1 MKTLNKIKIDEI
13 EKLLDEVSYYQEQY
27 MKIRQKLDVC
37 LDEIEWME
45 KFCNSFSKMGDK
57 IAEIQGDKLIK
68 SGWSLRKKT
77 KVTWKYVKEFIS
89 QVLS

>member
-1 MKTLNKIKIDEI
+1 
-13 EKLLDEVSYYQEQY
+13 
-27 MKIRQKLDVC
+27 
-37 LDEIEWME
+37 
-45 KFCNSFSKMGDK
+45 MGDK